1 LLTKKQLSSRRG
13 FLKTMGGVGAA
24 AGGMRLGLGNSL
36 GGAPVAPKAG
46 RPSGNIFVG
55 SRRQLLF
62 DDFFVG
68 PGNNFHESIPYG
80 IRWSLGKVQK
90 SPAGNIFKVQEPWH
104 DRTAWFNVLYED
116 GRYRMWY
123 AGGKVGRHGMFVC
136 YAESDDGIEWR
147 KPILNLIERDGSKQN
162 NIVYAGGPAPGVGVG
177 VELGNVFRD
186 PVGKPDERYKMIY
199 PSWEGNPSE
208 EGVTMGATSPD
219 GLHWTRTHGFFL
231 PRYCDTQNVAMY
243 DPVLQKYVAY
253 VRWNSA
259 ALYGE
264 LNAGEHP
271 VRGLSR
277 GRSVARMESDDYAQW
292 STPEVVLAPD
302 FEDGLNVQF
311 YGSSYS
317 QYTEADNA
325 HFMFPAGYHV
335 REGTFLVQVAVSRDN
350 RTWVRPNRETYIPLG
365 PAGSFDDHA
374 VAVAPGFLSAGKDQ
388 CALYYRA
395 GNIAHPGALHEFL
408 PKSTSGEAGVGRVV
422 FKRDRIVGIES
433 GPEGGAFWTR
443 PLMFEGK
450 TLVVNVEPTGS
461 DAQLQVQL
469 VGVGTGSSTPTWARG
484 EGMNDAPC
492 PGYTF
497 DENIPVTSDDLDAT
511 VRWKERSSVGEWA
524 GKPVRL
530 YFRLRSMR
538 IYAFQFVS

>member
-1 LLTKKQLSSRRG
+1 VSTKKQMNSRRG
-13 FLKTMGGVGAA
+13 FLKTVGGVGAA
-24 AGGMRLGLGNSL
+24 AGGMSLGLGASRAAAQ
-36 GGAPVAPKAG
+36 GAPASG

-80 IRWSLGKVQK
+80 ICWSLGKVQK
-90 SPAGNIFKVQEPWH
+90 SPSGNIFAGNEPWH
-104 DRTAWFNVLYED
+104 DITTWFNVLYED

-123 AGGKVGRHGMFVC
+123 NAGKKGTHGGFVC
-136 YAESDDGIEWR
+136 YAESDDGIAWR
-147 KPILNLIERDGSKQN
+147 KPILNLVERDGSKQN
-162 NIVYAGGPAPGVGVG
+162 NIVYAGGPAPGKGVG

-186 PVGKPDERYKMIY
+186 LIAKPEERYKMIY

-208 EGVTMGATSPD
+208 EGVTLGATSPD
-219 GLHWTRTHGFFL
+219 GLHWTRTRHFFL
-231 PRYCDTQNVAMY
+231 SRYCDCQNVAMY
-243 DPVLQKYVAY
+243 DSVLGKYVAY

-271 VRGLSR
+271 VRGTSR

-302 FEDGLNVQF
+302 FEDGLNLQF
-311 YGSSYS
+311 YGPSFCHYE
-317 QYTEADNA
+317 EADA
-325 HFMFPAGYHV
+325 AYFMFPSGYHV
-335 REGTFLVQVAVSRDN
+335 REGTFLPQVAVSRDN
-350 RTWVRPNRETYIPLG
+350 RTWSRPTRETFIPLG
-365 PAGSFDDHA
+365 PPGSFDNYIIS
-374 VAVAPGFLSAGKDQ
+374 VAPGILPASKDTR
-388 CALYYRA
+388 AIYYRT
-395 GNIAHPGALHEFL
+395 GNMAHPGALQKFL
-408 PKSTSGEAGVGRVV
+408 AKEPPLHGVGRVEI
-422 FKRDRIVGIES
+422 KRDRIVGIES

-450 TLVVNVEPTGS
+450 TLVVNVEPTGP
-461 DAQLQVQL
+461 DAQLHVQL
-469 VGVGTGSSTPTWARG
+469 VGVGTGSSPPTWAHG
-484 EGMNDAPC
+484 EGEKDAPC

-497 DENIPVTSDDLDAT
+497 DENIPVTSDDLDA
-511 VRWKERSSVGEWA
+511 VVKWREKPSVGEWA

-530 YFRLRSMR
+530 HIRLRSMR